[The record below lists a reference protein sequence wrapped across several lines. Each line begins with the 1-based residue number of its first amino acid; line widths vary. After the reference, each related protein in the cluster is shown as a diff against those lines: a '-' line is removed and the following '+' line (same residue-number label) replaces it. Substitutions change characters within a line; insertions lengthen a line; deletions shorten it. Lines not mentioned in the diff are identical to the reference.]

1 MDLESSEGVA
11 MLAYMGKNIIKGTRA
26 NDEYML
32 DWEDVA
38 FVEADTTD
46 R

>member
-1 MDLESSEGVA
+1 

>member
-1 MDLESSEGVA
+1 
-11 MLAYMGKNIIKGTRA
+11 MLAYMGKNIIKDTRA

-38 FVEADTTD
+38 FVEAGHD